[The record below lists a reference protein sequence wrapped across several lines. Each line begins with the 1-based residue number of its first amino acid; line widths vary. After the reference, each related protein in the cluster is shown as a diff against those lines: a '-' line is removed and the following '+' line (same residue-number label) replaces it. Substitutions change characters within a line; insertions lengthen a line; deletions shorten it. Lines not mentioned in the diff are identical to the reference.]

1 MTDARSASAGRRS
14 RRGLPPM
21 KTLLSDLRED
31 VVRLVTGE
39 IALFKAEMT
48 KKAKDLGIGAGM
60 LVAAL
65 VLVLFGFG
73 TLIAAAVLGLATFLP
88 AWLAALI
95 VGVFLILVAGILAL
109 IGVKKLKAGA
119 KPVPERSVEAL
130 TGDHLAD
137 DADRDDAL
145 DSKPHTKE
153 AAA

>member
-1 MTDARSASAGRRS
+1 
-14 RRGLPPM
+14 M
-21 KTLLSDLRED
+21 KTLLTDLRED

-48 KKAKDLGIGAGM
+48 KKAKDLGIGAGL

-73 TLIAAAVLGLATFLP
+73 TLIAAAVLGLATILP

-95 VGVFLILVAGILAL
+95 VGVVLILVAVILAL
-109 IGVKKLKAGA
+109 VGVKKLKAGA

-130 TGDHLAD
+130 TGDHVAGQPHH
-137 DADRDDAL
+137 
-145 DSKPHTKE
+145 DSKHDRKE

>member
-1 MTDARSASAGRRS
+1 MTDASSAADRRRS

-21 KTLLSDLRED
+21 KTLLTDLRED

-48 KKAKDLGIGAGM
+48 KKAKDLGVGAGM
-60 LVAAL
+60 LVVAL

-73 TLIAAAVLGLATFLP
+73 TLIAAAVLGLATVLP

-95 VGVFLILVAGILAL
+95 VGVVLILVAGILAL
-109 IGVKKLKAGA
+109 VGVKKLKAGA

-130 TGDHLAD
+130 TGDHLAEHQQH
-137 DADRDDAL
+137 
-145 DSKPHTKE
+145 DSKHDTKE

>member
-1 MTDARSASAGRRS
+1 
-14 RRGLPPM
+14 M

-137 DADRDDAL
+137 AADRDDAL
-145 DSKPHTKE
+145 ESKPRTKE

>member
-1 MTDARSASAGRRS
+1 
-14 RRGLPPM
+14 M
-21 KTLLSDLRED
+21 KTLLTDLRDD

-60 LVAAL
+60 LVVAL

-73 TLIAAAVLGLATFLP
+73 TLIAAAVLGLATVLP

-95 VGVFLILVAGILAL
+95 VGVVLILVAGILAL
-109 IGVKKLKAGA
+109 VGVKKLKAGA

-130 TGDHLAD
+130 TGDHLAEQKQQNH
-137 DADRDDAL
+137 
-145 DSKPHTKE
+145 DSKHDSKE

>member
-1 MTDARSASAGRRS
+1 
-14 RRGLPPM
+14 M

>member
-1 MTDARSASAGRRS
+1 MTNARSAADRRRS

-21 KTLLSDLRED
+21 KTLLTDLRED

-48 KKAKDLGIGAGM
+48 KKAKDLGIGAGL

-73 TLIAAAVLGLATFLP
+73 TLIAAAVLGLATILP

-95 VGVFLILVAGILAL
+95 VGVVLILVAVILAL
-109 IGVKKLKAGA
+109 VGVKKLKAGA

-130 TGDHLAD
+130 TGDHVAD
-137 DADRDDAL
+137 QPHH
-145 DSKPHTKE
+145 DSKHDRKE

>member
-1 MTDARSASAGRRS
+1 
-14 RRGLPPM
+14 M

-60 LVAAL
+60 IVAAI

-73 TLIAAAVLGLATFLP
+73 TLIAAAVLGLATVLP

-95 VGVFLILVAGILAL
+95 VGLFLVLVAGILAL
-109 IGVKKLKAGA
+109 VGVKKLKAGA

-130 TGDHLAD
+130 TGDHLAETPS
-137 DADRDDAL
+137 A
-145 DSKPHTKE
+145 DSKPKTKE

>member
-1 MTDARSASAGRRS
+1 
-14 RRGLPPM
+14 M
-21 KTLLSDLRED
+21 KTLLADLRED

-60 LVAAL
+60 LVVAL

-73 TLIAAAVLGLATFLP
+73 TLIAAAVLGLATVLP

-95 VGVFLILVAGILAL
+95 VGVVLILVAGILAL
-109 IGVKKLKAGA
+109 VGVKKLKAGA

-137 DADRDDAL
+137 QQH
-145 DSKPHTKE
+145 DSKHDTKE

>member
-1 MTDARSASAGRRS
+1 
-14 RRGLPPM
+14 M
-21 KTLLSDLRED
+21 KTLLTDLRED

-60 LVAAL
+60 LVVAL
-65 VLVLFGFG
+65 VLALFGFG
-73 TLIAAAVLGLATFLP
+73 TLIAAAVLGLATVLP

-95 VGVFLILVAGILAL
+95 VGVVLILVAVILAL
-109 IGVKKLKAGA
+109 VGVKKLKAGA

-130 TGDHLAD
+130 TGDHVLDTAKH
-137 DADRDDAL
+137 
-145 DSKPHTKE
+145 DSKHDQDPKHDSKE

>member
-1 MTDARSASAGRRS
+1 
-14 RRGLPPM
+14 M

-109 IGVKKLKAGA
+109 VGVKKLKAGA

-137 DADRDDAL
+137 DADRGDAL
-145 DSKPHTKE
+145 ESKPRNKE

>member
-1 MTDARSASAGRRS
+1 
-14 RRGLPPM
+14 M
-21 KTLLSDLRED
+21 KTLLTDLRED

-60 LVAAL
+60 IVVAL

-73 TLIAAAVLGLATFLP
+73 TLIAAAVLGLATVLP

-95 VGVFLILVAGILAL
+95 VGVVLVLVAGILAL
-109 IGVKKLKAGA
+109 IGVNKLKAGA

-130 TGDHLAD
+130 TGDHLATTD
-137 DADRDDAL
+137 TAGAN
-145 DSKPHTKE
+145 PHTKQTDTKE